1 MGLRAGAAPLSK
13 SGWSARPWAGSGS
26 WTSVRSSPPGLESD
40 ETGFR
45 HPPLRRGV
53 AAGEKQPRETR
64 TLHGAHRGGPKAV
77 LRESRA
83 DPSWGWWVGKKKAS
97 WRPLAA
103 SSEDMAG
110 TAAATGRVVVVLTI
124 LWDRCGPPSPIHGI
138 AFLVLHAATRMATHV
153 I

>member
-1 MGLRAGAAPLSK
+1 M
-13 SGWSARPWAGSGS
+13 
-26 WTSVRSSPPGLESD
+26 
-40 ETGFR
+40 
-45 HPPLRRGV
+45 
-53 AAGEKQPRETR
+53 
-64 TLHGAHRGGPKAV
+64 

-124 LWDRCGPPSPIHGI
+124 LWDRCGPPSPIHWI
-138 AFLVLHAATRMATHV
+138 AFRQGVIRTPYRTGEGDSAPERPAAPLGMRALPMAVDRAFARDGGASRPISGFSELESVVHKRRV
-153 I
+153 ES